1 MVLVVFGQIG
11 GCRQAEQQQITP
23 AKEEE
28 QVSAKNRVIFSSLL
42 YFLVMLTIDFNQIE
56 DTILSSMFLSDANY
70 VTYINQM

>member
-28 QVSAKNRVIFSSLL
+28 QVSAKK
-42 YFLVMLTIDFNQIE
+42 
-56 DTILSSMFLSDANY
+56 
-70 VTYINQM
+70 